1 MYLAGCSL
9 FIVVIALSNPH
20 NILYLIIIANL
31 FHSCHFITDQP
42 DIEGTSVTRL
52 HITADYG
59 YNHNRY
65 SFIYRKH
72 HYEPKETTHWY
83 FHSAKP
89 AGLRNARI
97 NRSRVI

>member
-9 FIVVIALSNPH
+9 FIELIALSNPH

-31 FHSCHFITDQP
+31 FYSCNFIADQP
-42 DIEGTSVTRL
+42 DIEGPSVTRL

-59 YNHNRY
+59 YNRERS
-65 SFIYRKH
+65 SFICRKH
-72 HYEPKETTHWY
+72 RYEPKETPHWN